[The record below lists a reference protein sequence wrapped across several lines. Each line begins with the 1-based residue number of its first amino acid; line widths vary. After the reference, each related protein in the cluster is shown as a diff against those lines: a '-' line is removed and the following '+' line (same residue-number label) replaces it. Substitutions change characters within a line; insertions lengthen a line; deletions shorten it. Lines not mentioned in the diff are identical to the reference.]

1 MTTMTELDQRLE
13 AFGGGAAPDL
23 WDDIRRRHAEFAPQS
38 VRPVHRGVI
47 IAFALG
53 IAVLGLGFGYAAFR
67 NVGSDRPIGPTPL
80 PTGDWIA
87 VVRSPAGGDPIPSS
101 EVLLI
106 DVASGAIRRL
116 TDLGGPE
123 MVVHS
128 VAWSPSGDRLA
139 LVMGDPNQPL
149 AFAGAWDLYTVNVDG
164 SDLVRVTDGENL
176 SDLQWLPDGRE
187 VAATSDQASSI
198 VAVDVADGSIDA
210 IAPPRFGPYLSFSV
224 SAVGGMVVYQTA
236 VDGDET
242 EIAVLDPRGN
252 GSSTVPFTLGFGS
265 PAWSPDGSTIAVRI
279 RAGGLGTL
287 QLRGSTPVPLT
298 TCRYPNCG
306 NDLNPSWSP
315 DGSRLA
321 FIRQDGDGERLDLF
335 TVASD
340 GSGLHRLMG
349 GPWVYSS
356 PAWRPDLSVA
366 PHTPRMDDP
375 TSDEIQVG
383 FGRSVATG
391 GGSVWVAV
399 DNDRSDGSGSLLRVN
414 PNTMAIDDRIPV
426 PGVPV
431 RVEGGGALI
440 VTDGAVWVG
449 GTAWQGA
456 GPGGRAVV
464 TRVDLTTSQVVTIDV
479 AVTPPTSGET
489 QTVADLASIDG
500 RVWAYVVEG
509 DPQRSGSLV
518 ALDERTGAVIDRAV
532 LQSDFNDARLVEAFG
547 SLWVSTQERG
557 DGVILRVDP
566 TSGAVTGSF
575 PWGAGG
581 DPMTSTPQGLL
592 VANGETEA
600 YLGRIVEGA
609 SSVEILRK
617 LSYTPFLAHDVPTG
631 LTWYRDSTPE
641 GFVIAY
647 LRDHDLDG
655 GAQTD
660 VFPEDGPPIAL
671 AVSKWSTYL
680 WIVTYDG
687 RLVRIT
693 VT

>member
-1 MTTMTELDQRLE
+1 MIDLAQRLE

-23 WDDIRRRHAEFAPQS
+23 WDDIRRRHAESAPQS
-38 VRPVHRGVI
+38 VRPAQRGVI

-80 PTGDWIA
+80 PAGDWIA
-87 VVRSPAGGDPIPSS
+87 VVRSPASRDPIPSS
-101 EVLLI
+101 AEVLLI
-106 DVASGAIRRL
+106 DVASGATRRL

-123 MVVHS
+123 MVVRS

-139 LVMGDPNQPL
+139 LVMGDSNQSA
-149 AFAGAWDLYTVNVDG
+149 AFAGEWDLYTANVDG
-164 SDLVRVTDGENL
+164 SDLARVTHGETL
-176 SDLQWLPDGRE
+176 SSIQWLPDGLE
-187 VAATSDQASSI
+187 IAAISDQESSI
-198 VAVDVADGSIDA
+198 VAVDVANGSIDT
-210 IAPPRFGPYLSFSV
+210 IAPPEFGPYLSFSV
-224 SAVGGMVVYQTA
+224 SPVGGTVVYQTA
-236 VDGDET
+236 VDGKEET
-242 EIAVLDPRGN
+242 EIAALEPAGDGA
-252 GSSTVPFTLGFGS
+252 STVPFTHGFGS
-265 PAWSPDGSTIAVRI
+265 PAWSPDGSMIAVGG
-279 RAGGLGTL
+279 GGLGAIPL
-287 QLRGSTPVPLT
+287 GGSPLVPIT
-298 TCRYPNCG
+298 SCRYPNCG
-306 NDLNPSWSP
+306 NDLAPSWSP
-315 DGSRLA
+315 DGSQLA
-321 FIRQDGDGERLDLF
+321 FIRQDGDGGRFDLF
-335 TVASD
+335 TAASD

-366 PHTPRMDDP
+366 PQTPRLDDP

-399 DNDRSDGSGSLLRVN
+399 NNDRPDGSGSLLRVN

-479 AVTPPTSGET
+479 AVTAPTSGEI
-489 QTVADLASIDG
+489 QMVADLASLDG

-509 DPQRSGSLV
+509 GPQRSGSLV

-575 PWGAGG
+575 LWGAGG
-581 DPMTSTPQGLL
+581 DPMAPTPQGLL

-609 SSVEILRK
+609 SSVEILRQ